1 MPDNTT
7 SLLQRL
13 AAEDTPV
20 WGYLWFILLAIWGGT
35 ANYISRIRRD
45 KAVSFSIAEL
55 TGEWAISALAGL
67 LTAYL
72 CAEMEFSYYITAVA
86 VAIAGHM
93 GGRALFLIEDVTRR
107 RFPGAGNREGGQ

>member
-1 MPDNTT
+1 MPNEKIP
-7 SLLQRL
+7 LLQRL
-13 AAEDTPV
+13 AEDGGPI
-20 WGYLWFILLAIWGGT
+20 WGYIWFIVLAVWGGT

-45 KAVSFSIAEL
+45 KAIRFSVAEL
-55 TGEWAISALAGL
+55 TGEWTISALAGL

-93 GGRALFLIEDVTRR
+93 GGRALYLIEDMTRR
-107 RFPGAGNREGGQ
+107 RFPGIGEKEK